1 MYRALRPA
9 AAGPLLVLLVGGAL
23 GGGEV
28 VSPPGHGGGGA
39 EARGCGWVGAAG
51 VVLRLPEELPRHVL
65 VYASAGQAPQAALD
79 VQLSAVEVGPQT
91 RPGNH
96 W

>member
-9 AAGPLLVLLVGGAL
+9 AAGPRLVGGAL

-28 VSPPGHGGGGA
+28 VSPPGCGGGGA
-39 EARGCGWVGAAG
+39 EARGCGWVGAGG
-51 VVLRLPEELPRHVL
+51 VVPRLPEELPRHVL